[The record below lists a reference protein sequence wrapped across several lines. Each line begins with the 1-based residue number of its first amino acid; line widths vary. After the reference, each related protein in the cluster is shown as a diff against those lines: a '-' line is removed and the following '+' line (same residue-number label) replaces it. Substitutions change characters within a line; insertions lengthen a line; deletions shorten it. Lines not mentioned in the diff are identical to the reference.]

1 MANKKSEKKLS
12 EEQIRE
18 KTLKILDTKENQRFS
33 GPQKSE
39 KIFAEKKESEKEI
52 KREEQKLKTEITK
65 IINERSTRKKPKLG
79 ISINVHKNPNAQ
91 KQLAEKGIKINLGG
105 ILGSLF
111 SRKNVVKGTGKV
123 LKTADKMLKED
134 INDYSEFGSNEKNG
148 VKVEH
153 GFRMRFLDDDKE
165 KNAKEKD
172 HEKEKLKKWK
182 KK

>member
-1 MANKKSEKKLS
+1 MVKKNTKKELS

-18 KTLKILDTKENQRFS
+18 KTLKILNTKENQ
-33 GPQKSE
+33 
-39 KIFAEKKESEKEI
+39 EKET
-52 KREEQKLKTEITK
+52 KREEQKIKTEITK
-65 IINERSTRKKPKLG
+65 TIDERGTRKKPKLG
-79 ISINVHKNPNAQ
+79 ISINVHKNPNAK

-105 ILGSLF
+105 ILGSIF

-134 INDYSEFGSNEKNG
+134 INDYTEFGSNEKNG

-153 GFRMRFLDDDKE
+153 GFRMRFLDEDKE
-165 KNAKEKD
+165 KDDKAKD
-172 HEKEKLKKWK
+172 YEKEKLKKWK